1 MYSDINERC
10 RADRYQNMGPQ
21 PAAALS
27 ILSLRP
33 DESAENECREKADQ
47 RIEEIPTAKECRKA
61 MGCSP
66 RKMWRY
72 SASTVA

>member
-47 RIEEIPTAKECRKA
+47 RIEEIPNSKRMQEGHGLLAA
-61 MGCSP
+61 
-66 RKMWRY
+66 
-72 SASTVA
+72 